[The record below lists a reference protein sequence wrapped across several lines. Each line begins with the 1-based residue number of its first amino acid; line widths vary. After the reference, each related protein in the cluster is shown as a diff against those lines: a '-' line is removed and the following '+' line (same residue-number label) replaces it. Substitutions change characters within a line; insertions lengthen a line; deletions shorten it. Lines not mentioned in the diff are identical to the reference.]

1 MKWTIRNRLLT
12 LAIVGAFAT
21 LLVSAVSLSA
31 LHRQERT
38 LDYVLVSSVAVR
50 NHTLGDRYLNAMHAD
65 VALAYIAESPEEQL
79 AVVEKTVADAD
90 SFRACVNA
98 NLALAI
104 DPAVRKA
111 ILALK
116 PAIDAYVEQS
126 SLIVALAIQDH
137 ASARAE
143 MAPFLEQFRQLEKGQ
158 EEVAQ
163 LIRKA
168 DVLTVDRAR
177 RDAHVQ
183 LVLLLVMAV
192 AGSALTLMLSFLIMR
207 SVVGPLDQA
216 SGIMKEIAQGEG
228 DLTQRM
234 NLRSNDE
241 LGELAA
247 AFNRFTTAMHDVI
260 RQVRAAADE
269 VAQASTELSGASDT
283 ISASAQQQAA
293 GLEETVSSLR
303 GITTSVQQNAENAG
317 LASTLADD
325 ARRVAEKG
333 GSVVSEAV
341 EAMSVINASSTRI
354 ADIIT
359 TIDEIAF
366 QTNLLALNAAVE
378 AARAGEQGRGFAVV
392 ASEVRNLAQ
401 RSAGAAREIKSLITD
416 SVGKVESGSAL
427 VNQSG
432 DTLREILDSA
442 AHVSQIVSRIAG
454 ASAAQSAGLQQI
466 NSAIAN
472 LEQVVQNNQQET
484 DRLHGTA
491 GELAE
496 QAGIL
501 DSLVARFRLDP
512 GAPPLAAMQSE
523 QAGLF
528 S

>member
-1 MKWTIRNRLLT
+1 MHLGIGDVTVMKWTIRNRLLA
-12 LAIVGAFAT
+12 LALVGVFAT
-21 LLVSAVSLSA
+21 LLVSAVSLNA
-31 LHRQERT
+31 LRNQDRA

-90 SFRACVNA
+90 SFRACVEG
-98 NLALAI
+98 NLKLAI
-104 DPAVRKA
+104 DPGVRKA
-111 ILALK
+111 IVALK

-143 MAPFLEQFRQLEKGQ
+143 MAPFLAQFRELEKGQ
-158 EEVAQ
+158 AEVAQ

-168 DVLTVDRAR
+168 DLRTVEKAQH
-177 RDAHVQ
+177 DAHLQ
-183 LVLLLVMAV
+183 LLLLVVMAV

-216 SGIMKEIAQGEG
+216 TAIMKEIAQGEG

-234 NLRSNDE
+234 NIASKDE

-247 AFNRFTTAMHDVI
+247 AFNRFTVAMHDVI
-260 RQVRAAADE
+260 RQVRTAADE
-269 VAQASTELSGASDT
+269 VAQASVELSDASDT

-317 LASTLADD
+317 LASTLAAD

-401 RSAGAAREIKSLITD
+401 RSASAAREIKTLIGTSVQQVEDGTELVNRSGATLRDIIGAVKRVTDVVSEIAASSREQATRVEDVNRAMTRMDAATQSNAAQTEELSATAGNLSGQAREVQSL
-416 SVGKVESGSAL
+416 VGRFKVE
-427 VNQSG
+427 Q
-432 DTLREILDSA
+432 
-442 AHVSQIVSRIAG
+442 H
-454 ASAAQSAGLQQI
+454 
-466 NSAIAN
+466 
-472 LEQVVQNNQQET
+472 
-484 DRLHGTA
+484 
-491 GELAE
+491 
-496 QAGIL
+496 
-501 DSLVARFRLDP
+501 
-512 GAPPLAAMQSE
+512 
-523 QAGLF
+523 
-528 S
+528 